1 MFVAGRNEK
10 ESAADFFQNIMATTS
25 TLVLW
30 PSKLKIGAK
39 SKKGP
44 IPIPPF
50 SIPSF
55 FHAPFLHFPIISFF
69 HTPFLHS
76 LFPHSFIPH
85 SPILHSL
92 IFPPFP
98 DPQVKVVGLPGN
110 VQKARELI
118 LGDLDAKS
126 ERVTLKIDVPFSDH
140 SHVIGKEGANIK
152 KGNFSN
158 QDTNGAKESVIVSEV
173 SSFQKCTQEW
183 YLGEKRC
190 PV

>member
-1 MFVAGRNEK
+1 MHLVIIEVSRRDRRWWSLSSLLFLLVHVHCRVCVSPDLPQLQERGTCEVSYYDREREIVDQYFHFVFVAGRNEK
-10 ESAADFFQNIMATTS
+10 ESAADFFQNVMATTS

-85 SPILHSL
+85 SSIL
-92 IFPPFP
+92 
-98 DPQVKVVGLPGN
+98 
-110 VQKARELI
+110 
-118 LGDLDAKS
+118 
-126 ERVTLKIDVPFSDH
+126 PFS
-140 SHVIGKEGANIK
+140 IP
-152 KGNFSN
+152 
-158 QDTNGAKESVIVSEV
+158 
-173 SSFQKCTQEW
+173 SSFPHSQTPRSRWWGCQATCRR
-183 YLGEKRC
+183 L
-190 PV
+190 VS

>member
-1 MFVAGRNEK
+1 MCEREREIVDQYFHFVFEAGRNEK
-10 ESAADFFQNIMATTS
+10 ESAADFFQNVMATTS

-55 FHAPFLHFPIISFF
+55 FHAPFFHAPFFYFPNPHSFILSYPIP
-69 HTPFLHS
+69 PFSHS
-76 LFPHSFIPH
+76 PFPHSFIPH
-85 SPILHSL
+85 SSILPFS
-92 IFPPFP
+92 IPSSFTPFP

-140 SHVIGKEGANIK
+140 SHVIGEGGSQHKE
-152 KGNFSN
+152 
-158 QDTNGAKESVIVSEV
+158 
-173 SSFQKCTQEW
+173 
-183 YLGEKRC
+183 R
-190 PV
+190 